1 MLLDNPMII
10 LYLAPQIH
18 RSMKTSI
25 SILHWLPRIICVLAI
40 LFVSMFA
47 LDSFEPGMP
56 LWQQIGGFFMH
67 LIPSFILILFLII
80 AWKWELIGGIMFVI
94 IGLGLLPF
102 IYMMNY
108 QMNHSVW
115 MSISVV
121 LLINLPFVVVGILF
135 ILSHFIKN
143 KNSKKT

>member
-1 MLLDNPMII
+1 
-10 LYLAPQIH
+10 
-18 RSMKTSI
+18 MKSLE
-25 SILHWLPRIICVLAI
+25 SWFHWVPRFLCIAAI

-47 LDSFEPGMP
+47 LDAFEPGMP
-56 LWQQIGGFFMH
+56 LWQQVGGFFMH
-67 LIPSFILILFLII
+67 LIPSFVLILFLIV

-115 MSISVV
+115 MSLGVILV
-121 LLINLPFVVVGILF
+121 INVPFIVVGLLF
-135 ILSHFIKN
+135 ILSHFLKRKN
-143 KNSKKT
+143 TVQ